1 VGRGEAMIRKAQLD
15 DLEALVTLETRC
27 FATDRLSRRSFRHLL
42 TRGNAVTL
50 VDEDGDALRGYAM
63 VLFHAG
69 TALARL
75 YSIAVDPDQQGRGIG
90 RALLT
95 AAEQEAIAHDCASM
109 RSEVRK
115 DNAPSIALFTGF
127 GYRRFDDVDDYYE
140 DGMGALRFERTLEPY
155 LRPSLV
161 SVPYYEQTLDF
172 TCGAASLLMA
182 MKALEP
188 GVVLSRTAEL
198 RVWREAT
205 TIFMTSGHGGCGP
218 WGLALAA
225 VRRGFPVELFVK
237 GGGVFLADSVR
248 DPEKKEVMRLVEE
261 DFVAELR
268 RLGVPVYRRAVT
280 AAELE
285 ERRRRG
291 GVPVVLISSYRIYSE
306 RSPHWVVVTGL
317 DDRFIYV
324 HDPYVDVA
332 EGRSRAD
339 TVNMPIPRREFG
351 RMVRYGKAAHQAVL
365 IVYGKPGATEAEGRC
380 PSCS

>member
-1 VGRGEAMIRKAQLD
+1 VDPGGAMIRHAGLGHLD
-15 DLEALVTLETRC
+15 ALVALENRC
-27 FATDRLSRRSFRHLL
+27 FATDRLSRRSFRYLL
-42 TRGNAVTL
+42 TRGNATTL
-50 VDEDGDALRGYAM
+50 VDEDRGTLRGYAM

-75 YSIAVDPDQQGRGIG
+75 YSIAVDPGAQGAGIG
-90 RALLT
+90 RALLA
-95 AAEQEAIAHDCASM
+95 AAEEEAIAHECVSM

-115 DNAPSIALFTGF
+115 DNDASIALFTRF
-127 GYRRFDDVDDYYE
+127 GYRRFDEVDDYYE
-140 DGMGALRFERTLEPY
+140 DGMGAFRFERTLEPH
-155 LRPSLV
+155 LRPSLAT
-161 SVPYYEQTLDF
+161 VPYYEQTLDF

-182 MKALEP
+182 MRALEP
-188 GVVLSRTAEL
+188 GIELSRTVEL
-198 RVWREAT
+198 RIWREAT

-225 VRRGFPVELFVK
+225 ARRGFPVELFVK
-237 GGGVFLADSVR
+237 GRGVFLADSVR

-268 RLGVPVYRRAVT
+268 RLGVPVHRRAVT

-291 GVPVVLISSYRIYSE
+291 GVPVVLISSYRIYGE

-339 TVNMPIPRREFG
+339 TVNMPIARREFG
-351 RMVRYGKAAHQAVL
+351 HMVRYGKAGHQAVL
-365 IVYGKPGATEAEGRC
+365 IVYRKPGDSA
-380 PSCS
+380 S